1 MIHCKALPNTPGA
14 ARFTVFEAV
23 SNDLGPI
30 LAGVLRTLASMK
42 RLERSLGRSVPGRR
56 AAIGRRL
63 GATLFARRGYCANPS
78 KLMPRVRLCA
88 VADVTHVDCLGRVE
102 LRPLSRGACRRPLS
116 LLSEIVQ
123 LIRSAVRMTID
134 STMNNQK
141 VGFPAG
147 WRVWLNALA
156 CRLRAPLGFALACVA
171 VCAMSGCVS
180 SKYKFAGKE
189 TPPART
195 LSVHFPPA
203 PLDANLASVIT
214 YGGPGSWKREA
225 FWDEYV
231 VELHNTGDQ
240 PLEIASATLVDFA
253 GTSRSAGDDPWALER
268 ESKTLEKKYRDA
280 GIAFARVAAP
290 RVLVTTAEPVVV
302 SSVGIGAAGAAAAAT
317 ATAVALPVYGLATLG
332 RNRHSKAAV
341 KAEFNRRRLPLPL
354 SLAPGET
361 RTGSL
366 FFPMVPNPRSLNLDW
381 SNESGK
387 RDSALTLDFLHGL
400 HVTAASGDATTQK
413 TSSP

>member
-1 MIHCKALPNTPGA
+1 MTNRA
-14 ARFTVFEAV
+14 TVNNKEVASSV
-23 SNDLGPI
+23 S
-30 LAGVLRTLASMK
+30 
-42 RLERSLGRSVPGRR
+42 
-56 AAIGRRL
+56 
-63 GATLFARRGYCANPS
+63 
-78 KLMPRVRLCA
+78 
-88 VADVTHVDCLGRVE
+88 
-102 LRPLSRGACRRPLS
+102 
-116 LLSEIVQ
+116 
-123 LIRSAVRMTID
+123 
-134 STMNNQK
+134 
-141 VGFPAG
+141 
-147 WRVWLNALA
+147 WRVWVNARA
-156 CRLRAPLGFALACVA
+156 RRSRAPLAFALACVA
-171 VCAMSGCVS
+171 VCAMTACVS

-189 TPPART
+189 TPPPRT

-231 VELHNTGDQ
+231 VELRNTGDQ

-253 GTSRSAGDDPWALER
+253 GTSRSAGDDPWALEG

-302 SSVGIGAAGAAAAAT
+302 SSAGLGAAGAAAAAT

-332 RNRHSKAAV
+332 RNRHYKAAI

-387 RDSALTLDFLHGL
+387 HDSALALDFLRGL
-400 HVTAASGDATTQK
+400 HVTAAPGDAQ
-413 TSSP
+413 